1 MSEYPRASA
10 QKSKTSRKKLII
22 FIAAPLLI
30 VLTVGA
36 VVVSR
41 KREKPI
47 LITTDKAFTTNITQ
61 LVTATGKIQPEV
73 EVKIAP
79 EVSGEIIDL
88 PVKEGQQVR
97 RGQLLMKIKP
107 DSYQAQVEA
116 QEAALSSARS
126 ASVER
131 RAQLDKARQDLERAQ
146 SLFKSKLLAQADRNT
161 AQTNYDIAKASLES
175 ALFEIQRAE
184 GALRQIRDALSK
196 TTIYSPADG
205 TISTLPARAGERV
218 VGTSQF
224 AGTEVMRI
232 ANLNAM
238 EAVVDVNENDVVNV
252 KVGDTARINVDAYP
266 DHALK
271 GVVREIAST
280 ATTKNAG
287 SQEEVTNF
295 EVKISIP
302 DRSVTLRPG
311 MSATADIETA
321 TVNRVVAVPIQSV
334 TVRSTDSKLSPE
346 EREKQT
352 ASRDQADKSADNRAD
367 VTNETLDKQK
377 ARAEREKLQRVV
389 FVKNGDTVRMQ
400 KVETGISDTT
410 YVEVKKGVRPGDEV
424 VSGSYTAI
432 SRRLKD
438 GTRVAI
444 EKQGKG

>member
-10 QKSKTSRKKLII
+10 QKSKTSRKKLIF

-161 AQTNYDIAKASLES
+161 AQTNHDIAKASLES

-321 TVNRVVAVPIQSV
+321 TVKRVVVVPIQSV
-334 TVRSTDSKLSPE
+334 TVRSNDSKLSPE

-438 GTRVAI
+438 GARVAI